1 MFKIGKDFHSFLG
14 GVSHDDQGRI
24 VSAQATLMFFFS
36 RMNVTEAH
44 LEQVQEQ
51 SILGDQVWIM
61 DYLSVWICKGSDS
74 KIALFIL
81 ALC

>member
-1 MFKIGKDFHSFLG
+1 MNVAQTVFVSFSDMFMIGKDFHSFLG

-24 VSAQATLMFFFS
+24 VSAEATLMFFFS

-51 SILGDQVWIM
+51 SILGDQVC
-61 DYLSVWICKGSDS
+61 V
-74 KIALFIL
+74 
-81 ALC
+81 